1 MCHHV
6 TVGVRGVGMGR
17 LRVAPDALA
26 VAVDRLVAIV
36 RVAADGAVTVRD
48 LANGSLL
55 VVSSELSASTGKDT
69 IQKLMA

>member
-1 MCHHV
+1 
-6 TVGVRGVGMGR
+6 MGR

-26 VAVDRLVAIV
+26 VAVDRLAAIV
-36 RVAADGAVTVRD
+36 CVAADGAVTVRD

-55 VVSSELSASTGKDT
+55 VVSSELSASAGKDT